1 MQNQDSHFY
10 IRCNNQLKTTLSF
23 ITNLSAAPHSILIA
37 FLLLLNDSSCSATS
51 DFSLQGLMLILST
64 RHVRF
69 AVSQW
74 CREGWWCQGRKMK
87 GEGYS
92 CASGVLMLMLMCL
105 EETWKPR
112 SWSGLRRHWDHI
124 LKTAAWDDA
133 KKTSYWWKK
142 YDTDFNYFFF
152 NSSWWM
158 IAGGRIYSNQIRTT
172 KTQHS

>member
-1 MQNQDSHFY
+1 MQQPAQNYSIVHHEPERCAPQHFN
-10 IRCNNQLKTTLSF
+10 RFPPPPQWF
-23 ITNLSAAPHSILIA
+23 IMFCHLWFFIA
-37 FLLLLNDSSCSATS
+37 GPYANFINTPCQVCSVT
-51 DFSLQGLMLILST
+51 M
-64 RHVRF
+64 V
-69 AVSQW
+69 
-74 CREGWWCQGRKMK
+74 QGRMVVPGKK
-87 GEGYS
+87 NERGRLQL
-92 CASGVLMLMLMCL
+92 CIRGVNEKTCL